1 MDINDERLQAHLAS
15 GLCTDYSVYR
25 SILFHLMQ
33 NASKYS
39 PEHSVID
46 VTVKFEPL
54 SQPSDN
60 ITGYLVT
67 SITDRGNGF
76 DAKTRKLKRFGTFQL
91 DGSIM
96 NSSEVQGVGIGL
108 STAYTL
114 SRYMG
119 GDLNVESV

>member
-1 MDINDERLQAHLAS
+1 MNVNDEGLQAHLVS
-15 GLCTDYSVYR
+15 GLCTDYNVYR

-39 PEHSVID
+39 PEDSVIE

-54 SQPSDN
+54 SQQSDN

-67 SITDRGNGF
+67 SIKDSGNGF
-76 DAKTRKLKRFGTFQL
+76 NAGARKLKRFDTFQL
-91 DGSIM
+91 DGSNM
-96 NSSEVQGVGIGL
+96 NSSEIQGVGIGL
-108 STAYTL
+108 STAFAL

-119 GDLNVESV
+119 GDLNVESL